1 MPRVRLGVA
10 GGGRALR
17 AAAAGLCRLRL
28 RPVRGAPHHHLHRRG
43 ASAGCEV
50 AYSQST
56 GQKEQLSRCLQR
68 GIRRVQD
75 LCKVLQLP
83 AAFEETAV
91 SYFQRAL
98 QLPAFHLVSLEKKEL
113 LGGCCVLVTCR
124 QHRWPLTMGTVCSLL
139 YAKQELFASVFLS
152 LQRELGLSVPALSL
166 ADLVTTHLSSFR
178 LVQPTASVPAP
189 FLEDKEKL
197 LARTMAIVELA
208 SDTWLVTGRHPVPV
222 VTAAAFLAWQSLRPG
237 PRLSCPL
244 ARFCRLAGVELPP
257 PALLRLR
264 ELLEILLAMASKLS
278 WLRGLRLD
286 KKTVVKHIGD
296 LLQHRLFLLKR
307 AFSQQDGQEQQD
319 TGLGMGSVSQ
329 GCQGSVSQ
337 GSLDKDSV
345 NKDSPGQGSV
355 SQGSLDKDSVNKDS
369 PSQDSVSQGSLDKDS
384 MNKDS
389 PGQGSVSQDCLGQDS
404 TSQGSLNNGSLG
416 KGSPGQGS
424 VSQGSLDKD
433 SPGQDSTSQGSVSQV
448 CLGQGSVS
456 QGSVGPGSL
465 NKESVNKDCPG
476 QDSPDQ
482 GSVGPGSLDKDSVNK
497 DSPSQGSVGPGSLD
511 KDSPGQGSLD
521 KDSVNK
527 DSSSQGSL
535 DKDPPGQGS
544 VSQGCPGQDSVSLGS
559 LNKGSLDKGSP
570 DQGSVGP
577 GSLDKVSPGQDSTSQ
592 GSVSQVCLGQGSV
605 GPGSLDKESL
615 NKDSPGQDCPG
626 QGSVGPGSLDK
637 GSPGQGSVGPGSLD
651 KDSPGQDCPGQAPP
665 SSPAV
670 PQQQGCPSA
679 GQQQQR
685 GTLRPLLP
693 PCLIH
698 PRKRLRAAA
707 PSAPGAAVTGDEP
720 ISDSEIE
727 QYLRSPEEIR
737 AFRKAKAW
745 S

>member
-1 MPRVRLGVA
+1 MAAR
-10 GGGRALR
+10 GRCPECGSESLVEDAHYAQQQLVCAACGCVLSEGLLTTTYTDEEHLR
-17 AAAAGLCRLRL
+17 
-28 RPVRGAPHHHLHRRG
+28 
-43 ASAGCEV
+43 EV

-83 AAFEETAV
+83 ATFEETAV

-152 LQRELGLSVPALSL
+152 LQKELGLSVPALSL

-208 SDTWLVTGRHPVPV
+208 SETWLVTGRHPVPV

-257 PALLRLR
+257 PAHLRLR
-264 ELLEILLAMASKLS
+264 ELLEILLGMASQLS
-278 WLRGLRLD
+278 WLRAFRLD

-296 LLQHRLFLLKR
+296 LLQHRVFLLKH
-307 AFSQQDGQEQQD
+307 AFSQQDGQEQQG
-319 TGLGMGSVSQ
+319 TGLGLGSGSQDCQDSGSQGCLGQDSVSLGCLDKDSVNKDSPSQGCPGQDSESQSCLGQGSVSQ
-329 GCQGSVSQ
+329 GSLDKDSPGQSSPDQDSESQSCPAQGSVSQGSLDKDCPSQGPLDKDCPSQGPLDKDCPSQGCPGQGSVSQGSLDKDCPSQGCPGQ

-345 NKDSPGQGSV
+345 NKDSPGQG
-355 SQGSLDKDSVNKDS
+355 
-369 PSQDSVSQGSLDKDS
+369 
-384 MNKDS
+384 
-389 PGQGSVSQDCLGQDS
+389 
-404 TSQGSLNNGSLG
+404 
-416 KGSPGQGS
+416 
-424 VSQGSLDKD
+424 
-433 SPGQDSTSQGSVSQV
+433 
-448 CLGQGSVS
+448 
-456 QGSVGPGSL
+456 
-465 NKESVNKDCPG
+465 
-476 QDSPDQ
+476 
-482 GSVGPGSLDKDSVNK
+482 
-497 DSPSQGSVGPGSLD
+497 
-511 KDSPGQGSLD
+511 
-521 KDSVNK
+521 
-527 DSSSQGSL
+527 
-535 DKDPPGQGS
+535 
-544 VSQGCPGQDSVSLGS
+544 
-559 LNKGSLDKGSP
+559 
-570 DQGSVGP
+570 
-577 GSLDKVSPGQDSTSQ
+577 
-592 GSVSQVCLGQGSV
+592 
-605 GPGSLDKESL
+605 
-615 NKDSPGQDCPG
+615 
-626 QGSVGPGSLDK
+626 
-637 GSPGQGSVGPGSLD
+637 
-651 KDSPGQDCPGQAPP
+651 CPGQAPL
-665 SSPAV
+665 SSPALA
-670 PQQQGCPSA
+670 QQQGSPWA
-679 GQQQQR
+679 GKQQR
-685 GTLRPLLP
+685 GGTLRPLLP

-707 PSAPGAAVTGDEP
+707 PSAPAVTGDEP

-737 AFRKAKAW
+737 AFSKAKAW
-745 S
+745 L

>member
-1 MPRVRLGVA
+1 MAAR
-10 GGGRALR
+10 GRCPECGSGSLVEDAHYAQQQLVCAACGCVLSEGLLTTTYTDEEHLR
-17 AAAAGLCRLRL
+17 
-28 RPVRGAPHHHLHRRG
+28 
-43 ASAGCEV
+43 EV

-75 LCKVLQLP
+75 LCKVLKLP

-98 QLPAFHLVSLEKKEL
+98 ELPAFHLVSLEKKEL

-124 QHRWPLTMGTVCSLL
+124 QRRWPLTMGTVCSLL

-178 LVQPTASVPAP
+178 LVQPNANIPAP
-189 FLEDKEKL
+189 FLEDKEQL
-197 LARTMAIVELA
+197 VARTMAIVELA

-257 PALLRLR
+257 PAQLRLK
-264 ELLEILLAMASKLS
+264 ELLEILLAMASQLS
-278 WLRGLRLD
+278 WLRGFCLD

-307 AFSQQDGQEQQD
+307 AFSQQD
-319 TGLGMGSVSQ
+319 TGLGMSSVSQGCQGSVSQDSVSQECQGSVSQECQGSVSQDSVSQECQGSVSQDSVSQGCQGSVSQECQGSVSQ

-337 GSLDKDSV
+337 GSVSQECQGSVSQGSVRQDSVSQGCQDSVSQSCPGRGSVSQSSLDKDSV

-355 SQGSLDKDSVNKDS
+355 SQGCLG
-369 PSQDSVSQGSLDKDS
+369 QDSVSQGSVDPGSLHKDS
-384 MNKDS
+384 PSQGCPGQGSVDPGSMDKDS
-389 PGQGSVSQDCLGQDS
+389 PGQDSPSQASMSHVCLGQGS
-404 TSQGSLNNGSLG
+404 MSQGSVD
-416 KGSPGQGS
+416 P
-424 VSQGSLDKD
+424 GSLDKD
-433 SPGQDSTSQGSVSQV
+433 SPGQDSPSQASMRHV
-448 CLGQGSVS
+448 CLGQGSMS
-456 QGSVGPGSL
+456 QGSV
-465 NKESVNKDCPG
+465 D
-476 QDSPDQ
+476 
-482 GSVGPGSLDKDSVNK
+482 PGSLDKDSVY
-497 DSPSQGSVGPGSLD
+497 
-511 KDSPGQGSLD
+511 KDSPGQGL
-521 KDSVNK
+521 
-527 DSSSQGSL
+527 
-535 DKDPPGQGS
+535 
-544 VSQGCPGQDSVSLGS
+544 
-559 LNKGSLDKGSP
+559 
-570 DQGSVGP
+570 
-577 GSLDKVSPGQDSTSQ
+577 
-592 GSVSQVCLGQGSV
+592 
-605 GPGSLDKESL
+605 
-615 NKDSPGQDCPG
+615 
-626 QGSVGPGSLDK
+626 
-637 GSPGQGSVGPGSLD
+637 
-651 KDSPGQDCPGQAPP
+651 P

-693 PCLIH
+693 PCLLH

-707 PSAPGAAVTGDEP
+707 PSAASAALTGDEP

-737 AFRKAKAW
+737 AFRRAKAW